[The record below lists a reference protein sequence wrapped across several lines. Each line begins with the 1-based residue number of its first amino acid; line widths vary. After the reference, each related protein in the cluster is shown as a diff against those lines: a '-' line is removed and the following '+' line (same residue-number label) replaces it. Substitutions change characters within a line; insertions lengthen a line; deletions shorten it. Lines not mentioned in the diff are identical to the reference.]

1 MVLESCN
8 SLDLRVGKQRK
19 NPTKFVDP
27 GLVITNIVFYL
38 ATRLYFEVFSPKT
51 DWINAPAH
59 AIHVPKRRASK
70 GANETTP
77 LDAGAYSAGYP
88 YSRGLPTTRFLER
101 YDNYPTCACFVVHL
115 AVTMA
120 LDVLRAFST
129 SIAVCSVGILI
140 YLPEDL
146 PRHRRSSFDCPTLE
160 GLPYQVE
167 DEPPR
172 AEVEDLRQEGVQAD
186 DDELLPERGIEA
198 EDAQEHACVGES
210 SKTPEGH
217 QDRQQSR
224 YRCNAQRR
232 SRTWH

>member
-1 MVLESCN
+1 
-8 SLDLRVGKQRK
+8 
-19 NPTKFVDP
+19 
-27 GLVITNIVFYL
+27 
-38 ATRLYFEVFSPKT
+38 
-51 DWINAPAH
+51 
-59 AIHVPKRRASK
+59 
-70 GANETTP
+70 
-77 LDAGAYSAGYP
+77 
-88 YSRGLPTTRFLER
+88 
-101 YDNYPTCACFVVHL
+101 
-115 AVTMA
+115 MA

-129 SIAVCSVGILI
+129 SIAVCSVGKLI

-217 QDRQQSR
+217 QDRQQTR